1 MPRIHRL
8 MEFWNRLPVFRVVA
22 ETEHLPTA
30 SHRLGLTAPA
40 LSRSIKLLEESVGT
54 QLFDRRGRRIEL
66 NTAGQAFLGVV
77 RTAMRQVDDAL
88 EALQGRGRSGPVVV
102 SSTGQF
108 TPLAIAAILRLRREH
123 PALRPTLTHLF
134 DATVNGALLR
144 GELDVALVQHPEGH
158 PELVVEPLAPC
169 DYAVYCGLGHPLW
182 GREDVD
188 VAELLAHPFVAPPA
202 AGFGLPA
209 DGWPVHLD
217 RTVAVRIMQVE
228 VAARFCAS
236 GELLS
241 VLPTPVVLSSPF
253 VRSLHRIPLE
263 VIPAATLNAVY
274 REPVGAPGT
283 SLAEA
288 VVSSVRAVLS
298 ASYFPSGSDG
308 PPPPAGADAKDKE
321 GTNAH
326 GGR

>member
-8 MEFWNRLPVFRVVA
+8 LDFWNRLPVFRVVA

-54 QLFDRRGRRIEL
+54 PLFDRRGRRIEL
-66 NTAGQAFLGVV
+66 NPAGQAFLGVV

-88 EALQGRGRSGPVVV
+88 EALQEGGRSGPLVL

-108 TPLAIAAILRLRREH
+108 TPLAIATLLRLRRDH
-123 PALRPTLTHLF
+123 PGLRPTLTHLF
-134 DATVNGALLR
+134 DARVNGALLR

-158 PELVVEPLAPC
+158 GELRVEALGTCA
-169 DYAVYCGLGHPLW
+169 YGVYCGPGHPLW
-182 GREDVD
+182 EREELDLE
-188 VAELLAHPFVAPPA
+188 ELLRHPFVAPPA

-209 DGWPVHLD
+209 DGWPAHLERD
-217 RTVAVRIMQVE
+217 VAVRIMQVE

-236 GELLS
+236 GRLLS
-241 VLPTPVVLSSPF
+241 VLPTPVVLSSPLHH
-253 VRSLHRIPLE
+253 SLHRLPLDL
-263 VIPAATLNAVY
+263 VPSAPLHAVY

-288 VVSSVRAVLS
+288 VVAAVRLELP
-298 ASYFPSGSDG
+298 ASHF
-308 PPPPAGADAKDKE
+308 PPPGGESSPPATRAAKDKE
-321 GTNAH
+321 AAA
-326 GGR
+326 GR

>member
-8 MEFWNRLPVFRVVA
+8 MDFWNRLPVFRVVA

-30 SHRLGLTAPA
+30 SQRLGLTAPA

-66 NTAGQAFLGVV
+66 NASGQAFLGVV

-88 EALQGRGRSGPVVV
+88 SALQETGRSGPVTL

-108 TPLAIAAILRLRREH
+108 TPLAIASVLRLRQVH
-123 PALRPTLTHLF
+123 PGLVPTLTHLF
-134 DATVNGALLR
+134 DARVNGALLR
-144 GELDVALVQHPEGH
+144 GELDVALLQFPEAH
-158 PELVVEPLAPC
+158 PELRIEPLASCP
-169 DYAVYCGLGHPLW
+169 YGVYCGPGHPLW
-182 GREDVD
+182 GRDDVE
-188 VAELLAHPFVAPPA
+188 VAELLSHPFVAPPA

-209 DGWPVHLD
+209 DGWPAHLE
-217 RTVAVRIMQVE
+217 REVAVRIMQVE

-253 VRSLHRIPLE
+253 VDSLHRIPLDLIE
-263 VIPAATLNAVY
+263 PATLNAVY

-288 VVSSVRAVLS
+288 VVAAVTAELPG
-298 ASYFPSGSDG
+298 SYFPPAPGGS
-308 PPPPAGADAKDKE
+308 PSPASAGANEEEA
-321 GTNAH
+321 G